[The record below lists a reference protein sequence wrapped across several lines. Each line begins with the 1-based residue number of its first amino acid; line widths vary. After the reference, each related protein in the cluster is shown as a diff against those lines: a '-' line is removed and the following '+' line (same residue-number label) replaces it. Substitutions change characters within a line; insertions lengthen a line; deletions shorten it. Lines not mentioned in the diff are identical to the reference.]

1 MNRPP
6 PPPLFFLLLL
16 LSSSRLLL
24 SYRKAAAPPPFLFSS
39 LRFPH
44 NVQVFLL
51 SAQRSSPPRT
61 GRRKLGWRCSGGVR
75 AQTDTRFCTNNSRNS
90 HALRGSFFFFFFS
103 AWCVHVGRHRF
114 FFFFFPSSLLPFS
127 LSLLVARSC
136 CEFSAVLCTH
146 MYFFFFLSWIP
157 KDLQSKR

>member
-1 MNRPP
+1 MHFFFFLLLPPFSVVVVLQLWMNRPP

-51 SAQRSSPPRT
+51 SAQRSSPSRT

-75 AQTDTRFCTNNSRNS
+75 AQTDTPVWTYNSRYS
-90 HALRGSFFFFFFS
+90 HALRGSFFFFFS

-114 FFFFFPSSLLPFS
+114 FFFLPLLPPPILPFP
-127 LSLLVARSC
+127 LGCA
-136 CEFSAVLCTH
+136 
-146 MYFFFFLSWIP
+146 
-157 KDLQSKR
+157 